1 VWSPSA
7 LPITIPAD
15 KGVHSIDP
23 VRLIFPQCPLEPLF
37 RALEISKPLL
47 KLSDF
52 DIISDRRNLRA
63 LLAYVGGSRESFRI
77 DAEIAPGGKTLMFS
91 VWTGKLRSYANGT
104 AACGYGMTF
113 EEKFTKRPACS
124 RGSIRHNRAVG
135 YSFGGLQLMV
145 RFEVDACIGGR
156 RGVWQ
161 PRVTDTEN
169 TVTAPTGAKVFLRGK
184 LAAPESIVEL
194 KTVRCGTAEKP
205 GKSATSSQ
213 NIAQL
218 WFSRT
223 PILIAG
229 KYQGEGRFVRVE
241 QTDVIASGRM
251 KQWEETNTEKLQ
263 KLVKLL
269 GMLKEI
275 MVSAGNGKFALVLE
289 KGSADLK
296 IFALDQS
303 KYQFGLPEDIKE
315 KWN

>member
-1 VWSPSA
+1 VWSPSS
-7 LPITIPAD
+7 LPVTLPAD
-15 KGVHSIDP
+15 KGLHSIDP
-23 VRLIFPQCPLEPLF
+23 VRLVFPECPLEPLF
-37 RALEISKPLL
+37 RALEITAPLL

-63 LLAYVGGSRESFRI
+63 LLGYCFGSRESFRI

-91 VWTGKLRSYANGT
+91 VWTGKRRSYANGT
-104 AACGYGMTF
+104 AACGYGMNF
-113 EEKFTKRPACS
+113 EEAFTKRQACS

-156 RGVWQ
+156 RGVRQ
-161 PRVTDTEN
+161 PRVDTEH
-169 TVTAPTGAKVFLRGK
+169 TVTAPTGAKVFVRGT
-184 LAAPESIVEL
+184 LAAPESIVEI

-205 GKSATSSQ
+205 GKSATCSK
-213 NIAQL
+213 NIAPL

-229 KYQGEGRFVRVE
+229 KYEGEGRFVRVE
-241 QTDVIASGRM
+241 QTDVMANGRM
-251 KQWEETNTEKLQ
+251 KQWEEANTETLQ
-263 KLVKLL
+263 KLANLL
-269 GMLKEI
+269 GTLREL
-275 MVSAGNGKFALVLE
+275 MVSAGNEKFAVVLE

-303 KYQFGLPEDIKE
+303 KYQFGLPADVRE